1 MSNKRRKSIGSAK
14 IKRNRLVRVVR
25 GALKAGAPLPGNGRQ
40 FDVPEGWTID
50 ARLEAQGK
58 ALRDEV
64 GELYESGRLSRVKV
78 AGS

>member
-25 GALKAGAPLPGNGRQ
+25 GALKAGAPLPGDGGQ

-64 GELYESGRLSRVKV
+64 GELHESGRLTRVKV

>member
-1 MSNKRRKSIGSAK
+1 MSNKRRKSRGSAK
-14 IKRNRLVRVVR
+14 IKRNRLVRVIR
-25 GALKAGAPLPGNGRQ
+25 GALKAGAPLPGDGRQ
-40 FDVPEGWTID
+40 FDVPERWTID

-64 GELYESGRLSRVKV
+64 VELYESGRLTRVRT